1 MADGVSKH
9 GDHIYREVVDNLHEG
24 IWAID
29 KDANTTFV
37 NARMADMLG
46 YTTEEMIG
54 QHLFSFMDDRGREI
68 CERNLERRRQGIAE
82 DHEFELLRKD
92 GARVYTIMQ
101 SSPITDQDGNYAGAL
116 AGVLD
121 ITKRRNVEKELH
133 LAREQLERRVEDR
146 TNELRQTI
154 EKLEQENEE
163 RKRVESLF
171 RQLLESAPDAM
182 VVANADGEII
192 LVSALTKEMFGYSK
206 EELIGSQVEMLIPQ
220 RFRGGHIAHRKVYA
234 ANAYVRPMAAGLE
247 LYGLRKDGHE
257 FPAEVSLGPLQTE
270 QGMLVFTAIRDIT
283 ARKRAEDELRE
294 SRERFDLAVRGSDA
308 GIWDWDLR
316 TNEVYFSPRWKGMI
330 GYTDEEVKNDF
341 FEWEQRLHPDDR
353 QRALATVQAYLS
365 GETREYELEH
375 RLRHKDGSYRWILA
389 RGAAV
394 RDSQGNPYR
403 MVGSH
408 IDISER
414 KIAEEMLRDRETQ
427 LRAAQTI
434 QQHLL
439 PDKSPRIDGFDIAG
453 ASVPAEFAA
462 GDHFDYIEMSDGT
475 VGVVIG
481 DVSGHGFS
489 SALLMASV
497 HAHLRSLAEMEI
509 GIDEILTRANSSLV
523 KQTDVG
529 HFITVMFVR
538 IDPHSKRITFVSAGH
553 PAGIVLDRSGVV
565 KARMESTSFP
575 LAVLP
580 NTEFTSG
587 DPVTLEP
594 GDIVILLTD
603 GVLEATSATNEFYG
617 EERAIVFVHENRDKS
632 ADEIAAALCREAR
645 EFHVNVDK
653 QDDVTAVVIKV
664 EDGA

>member
-1 MADGVSKH
+1 MADDAVKYSENM
-9 GDHIYREVVDNLHEG
+9 YREVVENLHEG
-24 IWAID
+24 VWAVD
-29 KDANTTFV
+29 KDGNTTFV
-37 NARMADMLG
+37 NARMAEMLG
-46 YTTEEMIG
+46 YEIDEVIG
-54 QHLFSFMDDRGREI
+54 RHLFSFMDKRGVEI
-68 CERNLERRRQGIAE
+68 CTRNLERRKEGIAE

-92 GARVYTIMQ
+92 GTRIYTIMQ
-101 SSPITDQDGNYAGAL
+101 TSPMTDAQGNYAGAL

-121 ITKRRNVEKELH
+121 ITKRKEVEDELKF
-133 LAREQLERRVEDR
+133 ARDQLERRIEER
-146 TNELRQTI
+146 TDELVMTI
-154 EKLEQENEE
+154 SKLETENEE
-163 RKRVESLF
+163 RKKVESLL

-182 VVANADGEII
+182 IVANSGGEI
-192 LVSALTKEMFGYSK
+192 LLTSALTEQLFGYSK
-206 EELIGSQVEMLIPQ
+206 EELIGRPIEMLIPE
-220 RFRGGHIAHRKVYA
+220 RFRGGHTAHRNQYA
-234 ANAYVRPMAAGLE
+234 KEAYVRPMGAGLD
-247 LYGLRKDGHE
+247 LHGLRKDGTE
-257 FPAEVSLGPLQTE
+257 FPAEVSLGPLETD

-283 ARKRAEDELRE
+283 ARKRAEQELRE

-316 TNEVYFSPRWKGMI
+316 TNAVYFSPRWKGMI
-330 GYTDEEVKNDF
+330 GYKDEELKNDF
-341 FEWEQRLHPDDR
+341 KEWEERVHPDDR

-365 GETREYELEH
+365 EETREYELEH

-394 RDSQGNPYR
+394 RDDQGKPYR

-408 IDISER
+408 IDVSER
-414 KIAEEMLRDRETQ
+414 KMAEELLRDQETQ

-434 QQHLL
+434 QEHLL
-439 PDKSPRIDGFDIAG
+439 PEHSPSIPGFDIAG

-462 GDHFDYIEMSDGT
+462 GDHYDYIEMADDT

-497 HAHLRSLAEMEI
+497 HAHMRSLAEMDI

-538 IDPHSKRITFVSAGH
+538 IDPQAMRLTYVSAGH
-553 PAGIVLDRSGVV
+553 PAGIVLDRSGAV

-575 LAVLP
+575 LAVFP

-587 DPVTLEP
+587 TPVTLEP
-594 GDIVILLTD
+594 GDLVLLLTD
-603 GVLEATSATNEFYG
+603 GVLEATSAHNDFYG
-617 EERAIVFVHENRDKS
+617 EERAILFVHQNRARS
-632 ADEIAAALCREAR
+632 AEEIATALCREAR
-645 EFHVNVDK
+645 EFHKINDE
-653 QDDVTAVVIKV
+653 QDDVTALVIKI
-664 EDGA
+664 EDDS